1 MQSPIVSLPAIAT
14 ADASALPFRTA
25 LRNIA
30 LANGTRL
37 LQRKLVAEIVREYS
51 LAARAASR
59 RSSGFSGEFW
69 KGRFPGEG
77 VAMFHWLGEIISRG
91 WVIVLGV
98 WLLVFFW
105 LRAFAPPFNDLAKEG
120 EFVFLPATM
129 PSRQGESLL
138 NQAFPERK
146 TSSNIVVVVHREE
159 EGGLTDADKDFI
171 EETLKPALL
180 AIRERY
186 NAQPTDAANNE
197 SRPAPEKLFGTIHTF
212 ADTGIGELLVSDDQ
226 KASLITVDLT
236 IDFLDTRNWKPV
248 QDVVD
253 LLESYRTGHTLPKGL
268 QLALTGSAVLGR
280 DLSSAEAASA
290 RNTGPLTIGLVI
302 VLLIVIYRAPLIAL
316 VPLLTLFVSVDVSLH
331 LLTLLAQAGYV
342 PLFKGLQEYTTVI
355 TYGPGIDYCLFLIAR
370 YEENLEACL
379 RPREA
384 LAQAIG
390 QVGAAIVASAATV
403 ICGIG
408 MLAFAQFGKF
418 HQAGIG
424 ISFSLTIT
432 LIATLTLTP
441 ALLYLAGHW
450 AFWPKP
456 GVRCSENADQGA
468 KAGEHAVQQDLF
480 QPMWTFMGRVI
491 ERHPLPLLLGT
502 FAGMA
507 PFIVL
512 AVVVYHHVNYGLL
525 ESLPRAATSAAG
537 ARVLEQHFPA
547 GITGPVGV
555 LLRNTK
561 VDFTDPD
568 QIAMIDQLG
577 EGLMKRQKELQIAD
591 VRSVANPLGAAHAS
605 AEPEDNQSMIQR
617 MLTRKVTHTRSIEQY
632 VSATGKNEG
641 HVTELE
647 VLLTTNP
654 FSIQSI
660 HALDRL
666 MPAIRE
672 ELPQGLAENTTLAFV
687 GPTASVRDVNVISQS
702 DQQRIYLLVVG
713 CVFAI
718 LVLLLRSVGL
728 SLYLLV
734 TVLLSYLATLGVTW
748 LLFYALDPIGFIGLD
763 WTVPLFLF
771 VVLIAVGEDY
781 NIFLVTRI
789 HEEQQRHGPR
799 KGVTVALFRTGGII
813 TSCGFIMAGTFA
825 SLCIGTLARMQQ
837 LGVALAFGVLLDTFV
852 IRPIL
857 VPAFLLVLNDE
868 RYGNLGRYLK

>member
-1 MQSPIVSLPAIAT
+1 
-14 ADASALPFRTA
+14 
-25 LRNIA
+25 
-30 LANGTRL
+30 
-37 LQRKLVAEIVREYS
+37 
-51 LAARAASR
+51 
-59 RSSGFSGEFW
+59 
-69 KGRFPGEG
+69 
-77 VAMFHWLGEIISRG
+77 MFHRLGELISHG
-91 WVIVLGV
+91 
-98 WLLVFFW
+98 WLLILGAWLLLFFY

-129 PSRQGESLL
+129 PSRQGELLL
-138 NQAFPERK
+138 NQAFPDRK
-146 TSSNIVVVVHREE
+146 TSSNIVVIVHREE
-159 EGGLTDADKDFI
+159 EGGLTDADRDFI

-180 AIRERY
+180 AIRDRFD
-186 NAQPTDAANNE
+186 APAAGSVHDRSSPTRD
-197 SRPAPEKLFGTIHTF
+197 KLFGSIHTF
-212 ADTGIGELLVSDDQ
+212 SDTGIGDLLVSDDQ
-226 KASLITVDLT
+226 KASLITIDLT
-236 IDFLDTRNWKPV
+236 IDFLDTGNWEPV
-248 QDVVD
+248 QDVAN
-253 LLESYRTGHTLPKGL
+253 LLESYRTDKRLPKGL
-268 QLALTGSAVLGR
+268 ELAVTGSATLGR

-370 YEENLEACL
+370 YEENLEGCV

-408 MLAFAQFGKF
+408 MLSFAQFGKF

-441 ALLYLAGHW
+441 AMLFMAGHW

-468 KAGEHAVQQDLF
+468 EPGEHAVQQDLF
-480 QPMWTFMGRVI
+480 QPMWTYMGGVI

-502 FAGMA
+502 LAGMA

-512 AVVVYHHVNYGLL
+512 AIVVYQHVNYGLL
-525 ESLPRAATSAAG
+525 ESLPKAATSAAG
-537 ARVLEQHFPA
+537 VRVLDQHFPP

-555 LLRNTK
+555 LLQNTK

-568 QIAMIDQLG
+568 AIGMIDELA
-577 EGLMKRQKELQIAD
+577 ESLMKRQQELQIAD
-591 VRSVANPLGAAHAS
+591 IRSVANPLGVKHAS
-605 AEPEDNQSMIQR
+605 ANSNDNDSMVQR

-632 VSATGKNEG
+632 VSATEKIEG

-647 VLLTTNP
+647 ILLTTNP
-654 FSIQSI
+654 FSIQSV

-672 ELPQGLAENTTLAFV
+672 ALPQGLADGTTLAFV

-718 LVLLLRSVGL
+718 LVLLLRSFGL
-728 SLYLLV
+728 SLYLLI

-748 LLFYALDPIGFIGLD
+748 LLFYALDPTGFIGLD

-789 HEEQQRHGPR
+789 HEEQQRHGPK
-799 KGVTVALFRTGGII
+799 KGVTVALFKTGGII

-825 SLCIGTLARMQQ
+825 SLCIGSLARMQQ

-857 VPAFLLVLNDE
+857 VPAFLMVLNDD

>member
-1 MQSPIVSLPAIAT
+1 
-14 ADASALPFRTA
+14 
-25 LRNIA
+25 
-30 LANGTRL
+30 
-37 LQRKLVAEIVREYS
+37 
-51 LAARAASR
+51 
-59 RSSGFSGEFW
+59 
-69 KGRFPGEG
+69 
-77 VAMFHWLGEIISRG
+77 MFHWLGELISRS
-91 WVIVLGV
+91 WVIVLGA
-98 WLLVFFW
+98 WLLAFIW
-105 LRAFAPPFNDLAKEG
+105 LRAVAPPFNDVAKEG

-129 PSRQGESLL
+129 PSRQGELLL

-159 EGGLTDADKDFI
+159 EGGLTDADRDFI
-171 EETLKPALL
+171 EETLKPALI
-180 AIRERY
+180 AIRDRFD
-186 NAQPTDAANNE
+186 APTTEGVNDDSTTA
-197 SRPAPEKLFGTIHTF
+197 REKLISSIHTF
-212 ADTGIGELLVSDDQ
+212 SDTGIGELLVSEDQ
-226 KASLITVDLT
+226 KASLITMDMT
-236 IDFLDTRNWKPV
+236 IDFLDTRNWEPV
-248 QDVVD
+248 QAVAD
-253 LLESYRTGHTLPKGL
+253 LLEDYRAGNQLPQGL
-268 QLALTGSAVLGR
+268 DLALTGSATLGR

-290 RNTGPLTIGLVI
+290 RNTGPLTIGLVV

-384 LAQAIG
+384 LSQAIG
-390 QVGAAIVASAATV
+390 QVGAAILASAATV

-441 ALLYLAGHW
+441 ALLFLAGHW

-468 KAGEHAVQQDLF
+468 EAGEHAVQQDLF
-480 QPMWTFMGRVI
+480 QPMWTFMGGVI

-502 FAGMA
+502 LAGMT

-512 AVVVYHHVNYGLL
+512 AVVVYQHVNYGLL
-525 ESLPRAATSAAG
+525 ESLPKAATSAAG
-537 ARVLEQHFPA
+537 ARVLDRHFPS
-547 GITGPVGV
+547 GITGPVSV
-555 LLRNTK
+555 LLQSSE

-568 QIAMIDQLG
+568 GIAMINQLG
-577 EGLMKRQKELQIAD
+577 EGLMKRREELLIAD
-591 VRSVANPLGAAHAS
+591 IRSVAAPLGVTHVNP
-605 AEPEDNQSMIQR
+605 EPDPNELTIQR

-632 VSATGKNEG
+632 VTATKKIEG

-654 FSIQSI
+654 FSIQSV

-666 MPAIRE
+666 IPAIRE
-672 ELPQGLAENTTLAFV
+672 ELPKGLADNTTLAFV
-687 GPTASVRDVNVISQS
+687 GPTASVHDVNAISQS
-702 DQQRIYLLVVG
+702 DQQRIYLLVVS

-718 LVLLLRSVGL
+718 LILLLRSFGL
-728 SLYLLV
+728 SLYLLI

-748 LLFYALDPIGFIGLD
+748 LLFYALDPTGFIGLD

-789 HEEQQRHGPR
+789 HEEQQRHGPK

-825 SLCIGTLARMQQ
+825 SLCIGSLARMQQ

-857 VPAFLLVLNDE
+857 VPAFLMVLNDE